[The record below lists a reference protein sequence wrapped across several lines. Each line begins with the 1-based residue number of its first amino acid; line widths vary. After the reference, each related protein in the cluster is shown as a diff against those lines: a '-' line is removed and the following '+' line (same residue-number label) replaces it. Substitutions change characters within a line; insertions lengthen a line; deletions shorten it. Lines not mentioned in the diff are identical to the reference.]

1 MANDRHW
8 MLKALELAQ
17 QAAEAGEVPVGA
29 LLVRGEQVAG
39 SGYNQAEATGD
50 PLAHAEIV
58 AIRQVLGAGGRWLLP
73 ECTLYV
79 TLEPCAM
86 CVGAAILA
94 RIPRLVFGAHEPK
107 TGACESL
114 FSIPNEPALDHRM
127 VVVGGVERRR
137 CREIIQEFFRRRR
150 ANHNKR

>member
-1 MANDRHW
+1 MKDDRYW

-29 LLVRGEQVAG
+29 VLVRGRELAG
-39 SGYNQAEATGD
+39 TGYNQVEKTGD
-50 PLAHAEIV
+50 PLAHAEII
-58 AIRQVLGAGGRWLLP
+58 AIREVLNSGERWALRD
-73 ECTLYV
+73 CTMYV

-94 RIPRLVFGAHEPK
+94 RIPRLVFGAYEPK

-127 VVVGGVERRR
+127 VVIGGVEQDR
-137 CREIIQEFFRRRR
+137 CREILQYFFRRRR
-150 ANHNKR
+150 TRDDGI